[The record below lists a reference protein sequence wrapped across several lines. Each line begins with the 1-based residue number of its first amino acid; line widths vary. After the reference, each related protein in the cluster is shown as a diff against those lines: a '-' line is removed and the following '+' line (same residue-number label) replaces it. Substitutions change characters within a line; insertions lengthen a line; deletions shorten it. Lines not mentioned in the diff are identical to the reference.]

1 MPCDDTK
8 PDSNLAADT
17 AVSIDDGAS
26 PNWWLSQ
33 DINLNGFTDMAAE
46 SVPNTIDVTVH
57 RSQSP
62 LPGGTASIVVEVY
75 VCKPGLNLGP
85 GPNAKL
91 IAQAIMRTETNPE
104 IQAGQTKRL
113 SDVGKIIKWTP
124 NGGTTDPDGP
134 GHRCLIAR
142 CYPDSLSPEP
152 DCFHVVGDQHAAQRN
167 ITIAAASFR
176 EPFSVLQFWT
186 GNNNQ
191 EASQK
196 ATVRVVADLN
206 PSRRVIE
213 ALTPA
218 LQAVRGFKRIGN
230 IAPTSFSVQFEDFPE
245 PTTRDNS
252 KPLFGRPFG
261 QLWQLIFGRRS
272 PIYEADI
279 ELAPGQQTN
288 FEFRPDLR
296 GGRQGDATIFHLTHI
311 NPNGRVT
318 GGLTCAIVLT

>member
-17 AVSIDDGAS
+17 AITVNDGAS
-26 PNWWLSQ
+26 PNWWLSP
-33 DINLNGFTDMAAE
+33 DIDLNGFTDTAAG
-46 SVPNTIDVTVH
+46 SVQNTIDVTVH

-62 LPGGTASIVVEVY
+62 LPDGTAAIVVEVY
-75 VCKPGLNLGP
+75 VCNPGLNLGP

-91 IAQAIMRTETNPE
+91 IAQTIMRTETNPE
-104 IQAGQTKRL
+104 IQAGQTRRL

-124 NGGTTDPDGP
+124 NGSATDPDGP

-152 DCFHVVGDQHAAQRN
+152 DCFHVVGDRHAAQRN
-167 ITIAAASFR
+167 VTIAAAAFN
-176 EPFSVLQFWT
+176 EPFSILRFWT

-191 EASQK
+191 EDSQK

-206 PSRRVIE
+206 PSRKVIE
-213 ALTPA
+213 ALMPA
-218 LQAVRGFKRIGN
+218 LRAVEGFRRIGRTPP
-230 IAPTSFSVQFEDFPE
+230 AKFSVRFDDFEV

-252 KPLFGRPFG
+252 KLVDHGPFEQVWQLMFG
-261 QLWQLIFGRRS
+261 QRS
-272 PIYEADI
+272 PTYEADI
-279 ELAPGQQTN
+279 ELAPGQQTY
-288 FEFRPDLR
+288 FELQSDLT
-296 GGRQGDATIFHLTHI
+296 GGRPGDATIFHLTHI

-318 GGLTCAIVLT
+318 GGLTCAIVLR